1 MSGYDSYVGGGDEL
15 AGGSTRPFD
24 SDGYIGYDPRLPSQR
39 YDSSFRSPDQFPVD
53 DVDADVDADESKD
66 ADDFDNGD
74 AYEVPPAP
82 VYMNNSEDEAP
93 AQQPDTP
100 PMFSQSFG
108 SSPQHADFGGDYS
121 PQASEING
129 KPFDVNGLYGMPPL
143 ASDGPILPSPEEMQ
157 ADEGFMLREWR
168 RQNAI
173 RLEEKERSEKERLH
187 QIMDEAESF
196 REEFYSK
203 RKIHC
208 ETNKNNN
215 REKEKVYL
223 ANQEKFHANADKNYW
238 KAVAEIIPH
247 ELPSFETKRAGKD
260 RDKKKPSIVVNQGP
274 KPGKPT
280 DLSRMRQ
287 ILLKLKHNP
296 PPHMKAPPP
305 PPPPAAANGSVPT
318 SSTGTTPPSGN
329 APTTASS
336 TTTAPAAVST
346 APSAQP
352 VVVG

>member
-1 MSGYDSYVGGGDEL
+1 MSGFDSYVGGGDEL
-15 AGGSTRPFD
+15 AGGPTRPFD
-24 SDGYIGYDPRLPSQR
+24 DGYIGYDPRLPSQR
-39 YDSSFRSPDQFPVD
+39 FDSSFRSPDQFPVD
-53 DVDADVDADESKD
+53 DTDADADEVKD
-66 ADDFDNGD
+66 ADDFDNGNG
-74 AYEVPPAP
+74 YEVPPAP
-82 VYMNNSEDEAP
+82 VYHSEDEAAP
-93 AQQPDTP
+93 QQPDTP

-108 SSPQHADFGGDYS
+108 SSSQHVDFGGDYS

-129 KPFDVNGLYGMPPL
+129 KPFEVNGLYGGIPL
-143 ASDGPILPSPEEMQ
+143 ASDGPILPDPEEMQ
-157 ADEGFMLREWR
+157 EEGFMLREWR

-187 QIMDEAESF
+187 QIMDEAEAF
-196 REEFYSK
+196 REEFYNK
-203 RKIHC
+203 RKIIC
-208 ETNKNNN
+208 ETNKSNN
-215 REKEKVYL
+215 REKEKVYM

-247 ELPSFETKRAGKD
+247 ELPSFETKRGGKD
-260 RDKKKPSIVVNQGP
+260 KDKKKPSIAVNQGP

-305 PPPPAAANGSVPT
+305 PPPPAAANGSAPA
-318 SSTGTTPPSGN
+318 SSTGTAPPSGT
-329 APTTASS
+329 APVTASS
-336 TTTAPAAVST
+336 TATVPAPIST

-352 VVVG
+352 VIVG